1 MGAIFANLHDQG
13 VDQQQLLKC
22 VEEIPITDGMK
33 ELLQHAS
40 QKGHEC
46 IIISDSNSKFIN
58 QILQR
63 YNLEECVSVVYT
75 NPASFD
81 ENGILTIEKYH
92 TQNWCDMSTVNLC
105 KGNVLEQ
112 HITSRQK
119 AGVQFSCFVY
129 VGDGWN
135 DLCPSLRLEE
145 SDYICARANYRLCE
159 NIRKIQNGEQTND
172 KHLRLK
178 ANVLNWR
185 TGFDVLN
192 LLKQIDGDD
201 MII

>member
-112 HITSRQK
+112 HIYIEAKSRCP
-119 AGVQFSCFVY
+119 VFL
-129 VGDGWN
+129 
-135 DLCPSLRLEE
+135 LCLRRRWVEWPL
-145 SDYICARANYRLCE
+145 SISSTWGIRL
-159 NIRKIQNGEQTND
+159 
-172 KHLRLK
+172 HLRQGQLQTLRK
-178 ANVLNWR
+178 HS
-185 TGFDVLN
+185 
-192 LLKQIDGDD
+192 
-201 MII
+201 